1 MFALLLLHHCV
12 ENPVRLDIIHRV
24 CQYCHD
30 LCDANWQKLEM
41 LRTDLATILPELNQ
55 LQAVAGVFHSGQ
67 FHVDHRDDVL
77 KKWDNVFGG
86 LNELNDPD
94 SALALALPETH
105 DLVEHQELW
114 LPSNGNAS
122 PAHTHIKLSLRIKQ
136 AEAHLTQL
144 SELIAEK
151 SSQYSNVICN
161 APTKGIQTK
170 AQMTIKAINS

>member
-1 MFALLLLHHCV
+1 
-12 ENPVRLDIIHRV
+12 
-24 CQYCHD
+24 
-30 LCDANWQKLEM
+30 M